1 VANYKIVMENNK
13 VKIIFIGTP
22 EFGAIVLEKLIKG
35 GYPPVLVVTAP
46 DKPVGRKQ
54 ILTPSP
60 VKALA
65 QKYKMPLLQ
74 SEKIVDTKYQIQNTK
89 PDLIILAAYGE
100 ILPKEILEVPQ
111 YSCLNVHPSLL
122 PRWRGPSPI
131 QFAILEDDDKTGVT
145 IIKMTE
151 KVDAGPIL
159 AQKEIKVEGKETY
172 DTLHN
177 KLAELGAELLIEMI
191 SKWIKGEI
199 KEKLQDESKANYTKV
214 LKKED
219 GKIDWQKSA
228 DEIEKQIRAFY
239 PWPGT
244 YTMANNKILKIL
256 KAKVLKSINLKT
268 YPIGKTLVAPQNE
281 LCIQTGKD
289 FLIIERL
296 QIEGKKEMASEEFL
310 RGHPDFIGTV
320 LS

>member
-1 VANYKIVMENNK
+1 MENNK

-35 GYPPVLVVTAP
+35 GYPPVLVITAQ

-159 AQKEIKVEGKETY
+159 AQKEIKIGGKETY
-172 DTLHN
+172 NTLHN
-177 KLAELGAELLIEMI
+177 KLAGLGAELLIETI